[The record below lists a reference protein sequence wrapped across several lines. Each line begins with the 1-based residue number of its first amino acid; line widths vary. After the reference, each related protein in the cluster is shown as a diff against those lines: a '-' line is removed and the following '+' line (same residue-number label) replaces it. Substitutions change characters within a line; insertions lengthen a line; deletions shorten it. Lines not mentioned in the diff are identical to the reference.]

1 MNLEEINTHGLTRY
15 ASLTTSAVE
24 VHMIT
29 LALFGKQIDIFVACK
44 ITRKIMVKK
53 EIIMQGSMKLW
64 IGLDMNVAHIYIT
77 VFKFVASVS
86 FFRILLVNY
95 QNNRNYV
102 ITSHKSNF
110 VMSR

>member
-1 MNLEEINTHGLTRY
+1 MRY

-53 EIIMQGSMKLW
+53 EIIMQGS
-64 IGLDMNVAHIYIT
+64 
-77 VFKFVASVS
+77 F
-86 FFRILLVNY
+86 
-95 QNNRNYV
+95 
-102 ITSHKSNF
+102 
-110 VMSR
+110 